1 MTAPSRFKTDDDFEA
16 ELRAM
21 LERRATDIG
30 ASRPAAGRLM
40 DRPLTDAATEVSC
53 AGAAVGSV
61 SLVVPPGRPR
71 DGRRRRVARLA
82 AALAL
87 VAGAAGLMTVV
98 ARGGHGTTE
107 TGSNPADQTTLIW
120 PLGET
125 IPADQLATP
134 ESATRAYLAEVIGT
148 SGDLQLNRTD
158 VRGTEATV
166 HYMLGGTP
174 AAVTLTQRD
183 GSWFVTGATNE
194 LVVINHVRAP
204 HDTRVDVEVTPGR
217 LAAPVQRLRARLVD
231 STGQVYDTAEVEFE
245 NGKPVENPGPPL
257 ADGSWHTYLY
267 VGETTEA
274 VAVRVDVL
282 SSDVENDPALAHASV
297 AVPGAANIKEIGP
310 AASATTTAPPI
321 TVDPNPQPM
330 PPGPDRIPALW
341 TEGEP
346 SAAGPGS
353 THSLDGWQPAA
364 TALLN
369 TVIDHESPT
378 GPPTFTNASI
388 DGDELTV
395 QGRYSLP
402 DGDTGVFE
410 LAKLEDGTWAMT
422 SLRSDALEIVDV
434 GRTGSR
440 VQVTLMSTKDADLG
454 AGGFRVGLAPGE
466 PWVSAGRAAV
476 FSVPCNDN
484 SAMLFQFLDA
494 HDGTNIRIAEAWPC

>member
-1 MTAPSRFKTDDDFEA
+1 MTASSRFTTDVDFEA

-21 LERRATDIG
+21 LERRAADIG
-30 ASRPAAGRLM
+30 ASRPPARRLM
-40 DRPLTDAATEVSC
+40 DRPLADAATEVSRD
-53 AGAAVGSV
+53 GAAVGPV
-61 SLVVPPGRPR
+61 SLVVPLGRPR
-71 DGRRRRVARLA
+71 DEGRRRVARLA

-107 TGSNPADQTTLIW
+107 TGSNPFDQTTLIW
-120 PLGET
+120 PLSET
-125 IPADQLATP
+125 IPPDQLATP

-148 SGDLQLNRTD
+148 SGDLPLDRTE

-166 HYMLGGTP
+166 HYVLEGTP

-183 GSWFVTGATNE
+183 GSWFVTGATNG
-194 LVVINHVRAP
+194 LVVINQVTAP

-217 LAAPVQRLRARLVD
+217 LDGPVQRLRARLVD
-231 STGQVYDTAEVEFE
+231 STGQVYDTADVEFE

-282 SSDVENDPALAHASV
+282 SSDVENDPVLAHASV
-297 AVPGAANIKEIGP
+297 AVPGAANVKEIGP

-330 PPGPDRIPALW
+330 SPGPDQIPALW

-353 THSLDGWQPAA
+353 TQSLDGWQPAA

-369 TVIDHESPT
+369 TDIDHESPT
-378 GPPTFTNASI
+378 GPPTFTNVSI
-388 DGDELTV
+388 DGDALTV
-395 QGRYSLP
+395 RGRYSMP
-402 DGDTGVFE
+402 DGDTGVFA
-410 LAKLEDGTWAMT
+410 LSRLEDGKWGMT
-422 SLRSDALEIVDV
+422 SLRSDALEIVEV
-434 GRTGSR
+434 GRTESR

-476 FSVPCNDN
+476 FSVPCSDN

-494 HDGTNIRIAEAWPC
+494 HDGTNMRIAEAWPC

>member
-1 MTAPSRFKTDDDFEA
+1 MTASSRFTTDVDFEA

-21 LERRATDIG
+21 LERRAADIG
-30 ASRPAAGRLM
+30 ASRPAARRLM
-40 DRPLTDAATEVSC
+40 DRPLTGAAAEVSR
-53 AGAAVGSV
+53 AGAAAGSV
-61 SLVVPPGRPR
+61 SLVVPLGRPR
-71 DGRRRRVARLA
+71 DGGRRRVARLA

-107 TGSNPADQTTLIW
+107 TGSNPFDQTTLIW
-120 PLGET
+120 PLSET
-125 IPADQLATP
+125 IPPDQLATP

-148 SGDLQLNRTD
+148 SGDLPLDRTD

-166 HYMLGGTP
+166 HYMLEGTP

-194 LVVINHVRAP
+194 LVVINQVTAP

-217 LAAPVQRLRARLVD
+217 LDAPVQRLRARLVD
-231 STGQVYDTAEVEFE
+231 STGQVSDTADVEFE
-245 NGKPVENPGPPL
+245 NDKPVENPGPPL
-257 ADGSWHTYLY
+257 ADGSWQTYLY

-282 SSDVENDPALAHASV
+282 SSDVENDPVLAHTSV
-297 AVPGAANIKEIGP
+297 AVPGAANVKEIGP
-310 AASATTTAPPI
+310 AASAPTTAPPI
-321 TVDPNPQPM
+321 TVDPDPQPM

-346 SAAGPGS
+346 GSAGPGS
-353 THSLDGWQPAA
+353 TQSLDGWQPAA

-378 GPPTFTNASI
+378 GPPTFTNVSI
-388 DGDELTV
+388 DGNALTV
-395 QGRYSLP
+395 RGRYSMP

-410 LAKLEDGTWAMT
+410 LARLEDGKWGMT
-422 SLRSDALEIVDV
+422 SLRSDALEIVEV

-440 VQVTLMSTKDADLG
+440 VQVTLVSTKDADLG
-454 AGGFRVGLAPGE
+454 AGGFRVGLAAGE

-494 HDGTNIRIAEAWPC
+494 HDGTNMRIAEAWRC

>member
-1 MTAPSRFKTDDDFEA
+1 MTARSRFTTDVDFEA

-21 LERRATDIG
+21 LERRAADMG
-30 ASRPAAGRLM
+30 ASRPAARRLM
-40 DRPLTDAATEVSC
+40 DRPLTDAATEVSRD
-53 AGAAVGSV
+53 GAAVGSV
-61 SLVVPPGRPR
+61 SLVVPLGRPR
-71 DGRRRRVARLA
+71 DEGRRRVARLA

-107 TGSNPADQTTLIW
+107 TGSNPVDQTTLIW
-120 PLGET
+120 PLSEA
-125 IPADQLATP
+125 IPPDQLATP

-148 SGDLQLNRTD
+148 SGDLPLDRTD

-166 HYMLGGTP
+166 HYMLEGTP
-174 AAVTLTQRD
+174 AAVSLTQRD

-194 LVVINHVRAP
+194 LVVINQVTAP
-204 HDTRVDVEVTPGR
+204 HDASVDVEVTRGR
-217 LAAPVQRLRARLVD
+217 LDAPVERLRARLVD
-231 STGQVYDTAEVEFE
+231 STGQVYDTADVEFE

-257 ADGSWHTYLY
+257 ADGSWHTYLH

-282 SSDVENDPALAHASV
+282 SSDVENDPVLAHTSV
-297 AVPGAANIKEIGP
+297 AVPGAANVKEIGP

-321 TVDPNPQPM
+321 TVDPDPQPM

-353 THSLDGWQPAA
+353 TQSLDGWQPAA

-369 TVIDHESPT
+369 TVIDHQSPT
-378 GPPTFTNASI
+378 GPPTFTNVSI
-388 DGDELTV
+388 DGDALTV
-395 QGRYSLP
+395 RGRYSMP
-402 DGDTGVFE
+402 DGDAGVFE
-410 LAKLEDGTWAMT
+410 LARLEDGKWGMT
-422 SLRSDALEIVDV
+422 SLRSDALEIVEV

-440 VQVTLMSTKDADLG
+440 VQVTLISTKDADLG

-494 HDGTNIRIAEAWPC
+494 HDGTNMRIAEAWPC